1 MGGDLREGGRVT
13 GSLRAERSKRNR
25 NDRVREE
32 EREVSERSPLSLTVP
47 VRRLCHSAVDFTALL

>member
-1 MGGDLREGGRVT
+1 MT